1 MQSSNCGSC
10 DWSIS
15 SAQPN
20 LADKSAIPG
29 EAHETGM
36 HYLYRVGIDHSSV
49 IMVALLIILVDHYN
63 LQSEFT
69 TSVTVPQAKSKSGF
83 VFFNCR
89 GAAEHFCA
97 WKQQV
102 LFP

>member
-10 DWSIS
+10 DWSVS

-36 HYLYRVGIDHSSV
+36 HYYLYRVGIDRSSV

-63 LQSEFT
+63 LQREFT
-69 TSVTVPQAKSKSGF
+69 TRVTVPQVKS
-83 VFFNCR
+83 
-89 GAAEHFCA
+89 
-97 WKQQV
+97 
-102 LFP
+102 